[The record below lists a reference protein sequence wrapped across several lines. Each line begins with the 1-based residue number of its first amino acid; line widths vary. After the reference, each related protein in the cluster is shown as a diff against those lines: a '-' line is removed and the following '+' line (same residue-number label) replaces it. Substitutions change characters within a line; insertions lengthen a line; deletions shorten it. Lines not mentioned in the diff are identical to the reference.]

1 METGNIVFVL
11 QEKPH
16 EIFTRA
22 AADLSAH
29 VSVTLSEALCGFSRI
44 VLKHLDGRGI
54 SITHPRGKSL
64 KQGQVLKIS
73 GEGMPYKK
81 GDHRGDLYLTI
92 DIEFP
97 SGEWLSQPGN
107 VDKLQALLPKP
118 AAKPLEA
125 EVVDNVEF
133 DPTASMEAV
142 RLPFFGISPKD
153 ALLISFHSLVRTMRK
168 VGPLGLTMMR
178 MRMMMMTMGMHNA
191 PSSNCVERIFPNVFS
206 FHSSYG

>member
-29 VSVTLSEALCGFSRI
+29 ASVTLSEALCGFSRV

-81 GDHRGDLYLTI
+81 GDRRGDLYLTI

-97 SGEWLSQPGN
+97 SNEWLSQPSN

-118 AAKPLEA
+118 TAKPLEA

-133 DPTASMEAV
+133 DPAASMEAV
-142 RLPFFGISPKD
+142 RLTFLQNFSKI
-153 ALLISFHSLVRTMRK
+153 
-168 VGPLGLTMMR
+168 
-178 MRMMMMTMGMHNA
+178 
-191 PSSNCVERIFPNVFS
+191 RIADIFS
-206 FHSSYG
+206 

>member
-1 METGNIVFVL
+1 METGNIVFIL

-29 VSVTLSEALCGFSRI
+29 VSVTLTEALCGFSRV

-64 KQGQVLKIS
+64 KQGQILKIS

-97 SGEWLSQPGN
+97 SDEWLSQPGN
-107 VDKLQALLPKP
+107 VDKLQALLPKQTT
-118 AAKPLEA
+118 KPLETEA
-125 EVVDNVEF
+125 VDNVEF
-133 DPTASMEAV
+133 DPAASMEAV
-142 RLPFFGISPKD
+142 RLPFFRISLKD
-153 ALLISFHSLVRTMRK
+153 ALLIISFRSLARPMRK
-168 VGPLGLTMMR
+168 VAPLGLTTKRMTTMMDIL
-178 MRMMMMTMGMHNA
+178 NA
-191 PSSNCVERIFPNVFS
+191 PNSNCVAHFWWIFSDF
-206 FHSSYG
+206 FFL